1 MSHDVQTIYVHDTH
15 EIRDDGETVEVPSLN
30 TYGDL
35 EDRES
40 LADAVSK
47 KVDFDKLSNEVGN
60 DLGEAV
66 IKDGVVEKVNL
77 YYWVTEN
84 YGIDEKE

>member
-30 TYGDL
+30 TYGNI

-40 LADAVSK
+40 LAEVVSK
-47 KVDFDKLSNEVGN
+47 KVDFDKLSDEVGN
-60 DLGEAV
+60 DIGEAI
-66 IKDGVVEKVNL
+66 IKNGVVEQINL
-77 YYWVTEN
+77 YDWVTEN
-84 YGIDEKE
+84 YGINRKE